1 MQTSCLRPAAHGFED
16 AEWKVYF
23 TNWSLCLVLLSAALG
38 VAVSIRYLILTY
50 HLKHTVVHGRPG
62 LTPQHR
68 ASQRTCCF
76 GRGNRTANT
85 DDVEHGLMLP
95 DTAESSSTQQTQ
107 NEMQVDWTM
116 QAPGQES
123 SAEIQP
129 GSTKQPSRL
138 LSSTAQPG
146 EAAFAKAHG
155 HTRTPSDLDSL
166 APAELRYDPQVLLLP
181 QNKRN
186 TIPFTAI

>member
-1 MQTSCLRPAAHGFED
+1 MQTLCLLRAAHGFED
-16 AEWKVYF
+16 AEWMVYF
-23 TNWSLCLVLLSAALG
+23 TNWTLCLVLLSAALG

-76 GRGNRTANT
+76 GRGNRAVNT

-95 DTAESSSTQQTQ
+95 DTAESSGTQQTQ
-107 NEMQVDWTM
+107 NEMQVDWTL
-116 QAPGQES
+116 QAPEQES
-123 SAEIQP
+123 TAEVQP
-129 GSTKQPSRL
+129 SRTMQPSRL
-138 LSSTAQPG
+138 LDSTAQPG

-181 QNKRN
+181 QRKGDH
-186 TIPFTAI
+186 TPFNAT

>member
-1 MQTSCLRPAAHGFED
+1 MQTSCLLPAAHGFSD
-16 AEWKVYF
+16 AEWMVTF

-68 ASQRTCCF
+68 ASQCTCCF

-95 DTAESSSTQQTQ
+95 DTAESSGTQLTQ
-107 NEMQVDWTM
+107 NEMQVDWAM
-116 QAPGQES
+116 QVPGQES
-123 SAEIQP
+123 TAEIQP
-129 GSTKQPSRL
+129 STTMQPSRL
-138 LSSTAQPG
+138 LDSTAQPG

-166 APAELRYDPQVLLLP
+166 APAELRYAPQVLLLP
-181 QNKRN
+181 QRRHDM
-186 TIPFTAI
+186 TAFKAT